1 MSYCFNPNCPKP
13 ANNIQIQICETCG
26 AKLLL
31 RDRYQILRFI
41 GKGGFGKTFLAAD
54 VSYLQPS
61 LCVIKQLHP
70 KRQNSSMGR
79 KLFEREAKILGAI
92 GDNCH
97 IPKLID
103 YFEEQQQF
111 YLVQNYIYGQNL
123 QQEVTKQGVL
133 NETKTRQ
140 ALQELLLIL
149 QQVHSHNIIH
159 RDVKPSNIIRRQ
171 KDGKLIL
178 IDFGMV
184 EEKTR
189 DFPSNNLA
197 QIVASEY
204 SVGTRGYAPPEQLA
218 LRPVYASDIYS
229 LGVTAIYLMTGK
241 KPANIGLN
249 PNTGEVMWLKD
260 LEIGDR
266 FGNLLLK
273 MLDVSVANR
282 YQTAEEV
289 LQDLSQVI

>member
-1 MSYCFNPNCPKP
+1 M
-13 ANNIQIQICETCG
+13 I
-26 AKLLL
+26 
-31 RDRYQILRFI
+31 RI
-41 GKGGFGKTFLAAD
+41 GVIRSFATAA
-54 VSYLQPS
+54 
-61 LCVIKQLHP
+61 
-70 KRQNSSMGR
+70 
-79 KLFEREAKILGAI
+79 
-92 GDNCH
+92 
-97 IPKLID
+97 
-103 YFEEQQQF
+103 
-111 YLVQNYIYGQNL
+111 
-123 QQEVTKQGVL
+123 
-133 NETKTRQ
+133 
-140 ALQELLLIL
+140 
-149 QQVHSHNIIH
+149 SHDSGIIH

-184 EEKTR
+184 EEKTT

-197 QIVASEY
+197 QIVPSKY

-229 LGVTAIYLMTGK
+229 LGVTTIYLMTGK

-266 FGNLLLK
+266 FGNLLSK
-273 MLDVSVANR
+273 MLDVSVEKR

-289 LQDLSQVI
+289 LQDLNQVI